1 MKNKKQLHTL
11 LDSNRYAKWSP
22 PRGPCGTVARKQY
35 LTPSK
40 QCLVNSAGQIRLVL
54 FKSISN
60 SDLSQCPKLNYRAQA
75 TKKTAP
81 MVPILQK
88 I

>member
-1 MKNKKQLHTL
+1 MKNKKQLHT